1 MDVEPKVE
9 ATTLP
14 SKNRQLLLPYVQIA
28 RPDHWFKN
36 IFMVP
41 GVVFALFDSPALAS
55 LNMTGNFILGLLAVC
70 LVTSSNYTINELLDA
85 PLDAVHPVKRYRPV
99 PSGLVNP
106 QWAYLQWLLLGA
118 AGLLIGYCINLFFF
132 ASLAALLIMGLLYNV
147 GPIRL
152 KDRPYLD
159 VLSESVNNPLRLLLG
174 WATVN
179 AAHPPTLSLILA
191 YWMIGAFFMAVKRFA
206 EYRRIGDPE
215 LAARYRRSF
224 SYYNEYRLILSIV
237 YYASAF
243 SLFFGI
249 FMIRYRIELVLCTPF
264 LAGFIPVYMRMGFWQ
279 DSPAQYPEQLY
290 KQKTLV
296 AYTAFCVALV
306 TALLFVDLPFVADF
320 FQPRHLPGQ

>member
-1 MDVEPKVE
+1 MEPAPKIE
-9 ATTLP
+9 AAAMPPKWSQVL
-14 SKNRQLLLPYVQIA
+14 SPYVRIA

-55 LNMTGNFILGLLAVC
+55 LHMAGDLFLGLLSTC

-85 PLDAVHPVKRYRPV
+85 PMDAVHPVKRSRPV
-99 PSGLVNP
+99 PAGLIKP
-106 QWAYLQWLLLGA
+106 AWACLQWLLLGG
-118 AGLLIGYCINLFFF
+118 AGLLIGYRINPFFF
-132 ASLAALLIMGLLYNV
+132 ASLTTLLIMGLLYNV
-147 GPIRL
+147 APVRL

-174 WATVN
+174 WATIN
-179 AAHPPTLSLILA
+179 AVHPPTLSLILA

-206 EYRRIGDPE
+206 EYRRIGDPQ

-224 SYYNEYRLILSIV
+224 SHYNEYRLILSIV

-243 SLFFGI
+243 GLFFGI

-264 LAGFIPVYMRMGFWQ
+264 LAGFIPLYMRMGFWQ

-290 KQKTLV
+290 KQKSLV
-296 AYTAFCVALV
+296 AYTAFCVLLV
-306 TALLFVDLPFVADF
+306 TALLFVDLPFLSDF
-320 FQPRHLPGQ
+320 FQPWHMPGQ